1 MPTDKKRTN
10 VALSE
15 ETHALA
21 KALAAR
27 DRRTIGLLIEYLLR
41 KYAEERG
48 WTDLFAKADSLEKHA
63 PEQRKRRGTQPGGES
78 S

>member
-15 ETHALA
+15 ETHALV
-21 KALAAR
+21 KSLAAR
-27 DRRTIGLLIEYLLR
+27 DRRTIGLLIEFLVR

-48 WTDLFAKADSLEKHA
+48 WTDLLPGAPAPVAPSPGADPSSDRH
-63 PEQRKRRGTQPGGES
+63 GGKQAR
-78 S
+78 